1 MERNEIIEKLRL
13 QLITQ
18 KTTLSEIQA
27 EVRAFLEGGGR
38 WVQLRMKDT
47 PAETI
52 VETGKQVLPLCREY
66 GAVFIVN
73 DQPNIALQ
81 IGADGVHIGKN
92 DISPTEA
99 RKILGADKI
108 IGCTANTFEDIEQL
122 NGYPIDYIGL
132 GPFRFTTTKKN
143 LSPVL
148 GAEGYRRI
156 FSQMQEH
163 GITMPVTVIGGITL
177 EDIPVFKAIEKACF
191 AREGGAGGRAL
202 LSHYINYAVSGS
214 ISNAEDPTEMTQE
227 FLTEILKETI

>member
-18 KTTLSEIQA
+18 KATLPEIQD
-27 EVRAFLEGGGR
+27 EVKTFLAGGGR

-47 PAETI
+47 ATETI
-52 VETGKQVLPLCREY
+52 IETGKQLLPLCREY

-73 DQPNIALQ
+73 DHPDIALQ

-99 RKILGADKI
+99 RRILGTGKI

-156 FSQMQEH
+156 FAQVQEH
-163 GITMPVTVIGGITL
+163 GITIPITAIGGITL
-177 EDIPVFKAIEKACF
+177 EDVPPLNEAG
-191 AREGGAGGRAL
+191 AR
-202 LSHYINYAVSGS
+202 YYAVSGS
-214 ISNAEDPTEMTQE
+214 ISNATDPTGTTKA
-227 FLTEILKETI
+227 FLREILKETI

>member
-1 MERNEIIEKLRL
+1 MERNQIIEKLRL

-18 KTTLSEIQA
+18 KTSLPEILM
-27 EVRAFLEGGGR
+27 EVGAFLSGGGQ
-38 WVQLRMKDT
+38 WVQLRMKNA

-52 VETGKQVLPLCREY
+52 LETGKQVLTLCQEY

-73 DQPNIALQ
+73 DQPDIALQ

-99 RKILGADKI
+99 RRILGPDKI
-108 IGCTANTFEDIEQL
+108 IGCTANTLEDIEIL

-148 GAEGYRRI
+148 GVEGYRRI
-156 FSQMQEH
+156 FSQMSEH
-163 GITMPVTVIGGITL
+163 GIRIPVTVIGGIML
-177 EDIPVFKAIEKACF
+177 GDVEELNEAGARCYAIS
-191 AREGGAGGRAL
+191 GA
-202 LSHYINYAVSGS
+202 
-214 ISNAEDPTEMTQE
+214 ISNADDPQQMTEL
-227 FLTEILKETI
+227 FLEKILAEAAI

>member
-18 KTTLSEIQA
+18 GTSASEIRG
-27 EVRAFLEGGGR
+27 EVEAFLKGGGR

-52 VETGKQVLPLCREY
+52 VETGRALLPLCRAY

-73 DQPNIALQ
+73 DHPGIAAR

-92 DISPTEA
+92 DISPAEA
-99 RKILGADKI
+99 RAVLGANAV
-108 IGCTANTFEDIEQL
+108 IGCTANTFADIERL
-122 NGYPIDYIGL
+122 NGYTIDYIGL
-132 GPFRFTTTKKN
+132 GPYRFTTTKKN

-156 FSQMQEH
+156 FGQMAEH
-163 GITMPVTVIGGITL
+163 SIRIPVTVIGGITL
-177 EDIPVFKAIEKACF
+177 ADVEELNAAG
-191 AREGGAGGRAL
+191 ARC
-202 LSHYINYAVSGS
+202 YAVSGA
-214 ISNAEDPTEMTQE
+214 ISRARDPEGTTRR
-227 FLTEILKETI
+227 FLEKITAASV